1 MDYSA
6 NLDRKAPVWSFNI
19 KNNVDATKILKV
31 LEDDEY
37 DNLEQ
42 YYLQAVLF
50 RKLFLHAQ
58 K

>member
-6 NLDRKAPVWSFNI
+6 NLDRKAAVWSFNI

-42 YYLQAVLF
+42 YYLM
-50 RKLFLHAQ
+50 
-58 K
+58 